1 MSKIKGCKNGIR
13 KNELYGVK
21 VAFEYIEAQCRR
33 ERLPVPDITG
43 GTRTK
48 LIQVKYKIPFTYWNG
63 VSHKGAVYKYK
74 GEDLWKFIDL
84 FMNDWRSS
92 HKVEKNQPK
101 QTSFFDFPENETILA
116 ETPVT
121 DDLVYRPDN
130 LVFRPEHTTTNKT
143 YVDFNP
149 DKVLK
154 VLKVLKE
161 LTKALEE
168 VFPEKGES

>member
-33 ERLPVPDITG
+33 ERLPIPDITG

-48 LIQVKYKIPFTYWNG
+48 LIQVRYKIPFTYWNG

-84 FMNDWRSS
+84 FMDDWRSS
-92 HKVEKNQPK
+92 HKLEKNQPK
-101 QTSFFDFPENETILA
+101 QTSFFDFPEEVILDEA
-116 ETPVT
+116 PVT
-121 DDLVYRPDN
+121 DDLVYRP
-130 LVFRPEHTTTNKT
+130 ESTTNMNR
-143 YVDFNP
+143 VVVI

-154 VLKVLKE
+154 ALKE

-168 VFPEKGES
+168 AFPEKGES

>member
-33 ERLPVPDITG
+33 ERLPIPDITG

-48 LIQVKYKIPFTYWNG
+48 LIQVRYKIPFTYWNG

-84 FMNDWRSS
+84 FMDDWRSS

-101 QTSFFDFPENETILA
+101 QTSFFDYPEEVILA
-116 ETPVT
+116 EAPIN
-121 DDLVYRPDN
+121 DDLVYRPE
-130 LVFRPEHTTTNKT
+130 PATTNKNFESLKVGD
-143 YVDFNP
+143 VDFNIG
-149 DKVLK
+149 KVLK
-154 VLKVLKE
+154 ALKALKE

>member
-33 ERLPVPDITG
+33 ERLPIPDITG

-48 LIQVKYKIPFTYWNG
+48 LIQVRYKIPFTYWNG

-74 GEDLWKFIDL
+74 GEDLLKFIEL

-101 QTSFFDFPENETILA
+101 QTSFFDYPEEVIFA
-116 ETPVT
+116 EAPVT

-130 LVFRPEHTTTNKT
+130 LVLQPEHTTTNKT

-154 VLKVLKE
+154 ALKCLKE
-161 LTKALEE
+161 STKALEE

>member
-1 MSKIKGCKNGIR
+1 MSKVKGCKNGIR

-21 VAFEYIEAQCRR
+21 VAFEYIETQCRR

-63 VSHKGAVYKYK
+63 VTHKGAVYKYR

-84 FMNDWRSS
+84 FMNDWRSA
-92 HKVEKNQPK
+92 HKGEKNPPK
-101 QTSFFDFPENETILA
+101 QTSIFDFPEEIIVGESPIANGIETVPVT
-116 ETPVT
+116 ETPKN
-121 DDLVYRPDN
+121 YA
-130 LVFRPEHTTTNKT
+130 
-143 YVDFNP
+143 DFNI

-154 VLKVLKE
+154 ALKE
-161 LTKALEE
+161 LAKALEE
-168 VFPEKGES
+168 VFPNKGEF